1 MKQMKQK
8 HIWLAIAL
16 TAAVPLASLA
26 HEGATGV
33 VKDRM
38 DLMSAMGKEL
48 KSVGQKISTNRNLAS
63 ISDSATKIKAM
74 SENIPK
80 LFPPGSLAK
89 PTDAKPAI
97 WEKWDQFEGH
107 VGDLQKSLD
116 ALAAVAP
123 SGDPKQV
130 SDRFKAVDR
139 SCAACHDDFRQ
150 KSK

>member
-1 MKQMKQK
+1 MKQK
-8 HIWLAIAL
+8 HIWFAIGL
-16 TAAVPLASLA
+16 TAAVPLAALA

-48 KSVGQKISTNRNLAS
+48 KSVGQKVSSNRNLAS
-63 ISDSATKIKAM
+63 ISDSAVKIKTM

-80 LFPPGSLAK
+80 LFPPGSLTK

-107 VGDLQKSLD
+107 VSDLQKSLD

-130 SDRFKAVDR
+130 STKFRAVGR
-139 SCAACHDDFRQ
+139 SCAAGHDDFRQ

>member
-1 MKQMKQK
+1 MKQK
-8 HIWLAIAL
+8 HIWLAAAL
-16 TAAVPLASLA
+16 SVAVPLASLA

-38 DLMSAMGKEL
+38 DLMTAMGKEL
-48 KSVGQKISTNRNLAS
+48 KSVGQKIASNRNLAS
-63 ISDSATKIKAM
+63 ISDSATKIKTM
-74 SENIPK
+74 SGNIPN
-80 LFPPGSLAK
+80 LFPSGSLTK

-97 WEKWDQFEGH
+97 WERWDQFEGH
-107 VGDLQKSLD
+107 VSDLGQKLD

-130 SDRFKAVDR
+130 SDKFKAVDR
-139 SCAACHDDFRQ
+139 SCSACHDDFRQ